1 MTIGEEKMNYF
12 ICMILLLLI
21 SCVDYNFAEK
31 KDANLPEDTAT
42 APTEGDNTLVESYEE
57 CSGVWDVEVPLSQ
70 EEICFQEQ
78 TTGVL
83 DVTLEWEKQAYDDY
97 VDWGQC
103 VMAPVVGQLTDDN
116 GDGLINQSDDPDI
129 VIITDDAGFREDK
142 HGVIR
147 ILKGRDG
154 SMVDAIEMATLDNYT
169 VHPYRYSNVAL
180 GDVDVD
186 GGPEIIFLAEV
197 YQTIQEIE
205 DTAEDTSVPEP
216 DSGVDTS
223 EPEQPVEPSDNP
235 IVPPP
240 PNPNGQGPGNQNGNG
255 PGGQNDDCTCGPPV
269 ECRVVA
275 MNPMM
280 QIEWIGGVIDEG
292 CGGHAPFLTD
302 LTGDGTVEVIV
313 GAMVVDGATGDV
325 LAVGEGDQ
333 GRNKAYAEIGFH
345 SVALDMDGDGNQEVL
360 AGRTIYDSMMDIS
373 CTVEA
378 DFDGF
383 TGAADF
389 NQDGRGEGLLVG
401 GGQVTIFE
409 RDCTVLAQWNL
420 PGFGTGG
427 PPTIADYDGD
437 AVPEIGI
444 VDGEFYSVF
453 EPDGTVLWSRPVT
466 DESSHATG
474 SVVFDF
480 EDDAYPEVVYA
491 DEQQLW
497 VLDGMTGEARLQFS
511 DHTSRTLHEY
521 PTIADV
527 DNDGSAEIIIVNGGA
542 HTDPVR
548 TGLAVLGSRSSNWP
562 SARQV
567 WNQHAYFITNIN
579 DDLTIPANPTPNWQL
594 YNNFRSGAISRQIGA
609 NLPDGTLDLDVCL
622 TECEQNTVKFAVQV
636 GNQGMGPLLS
646 GTQLLAY
653 TDFDTLVTVKAI
665 PDDIPPMEVS
675 EPIEFEVD
683 ADKIINGVL
692 RVNLDVDD
700 CGDGNNWILTDQAG
714 CTE

>member
-1 MTIGEEKMNYF
+1 
-12 ICMILLLLI
+12 MILALII
-21 SCVDYNFAEK
+21 SCVDYNFSEDK
-31 KDANLPEDTAT
+31 GVNLPEDTAT
-42 APTEGDNTLVESYEE
+42 SPTEGDDSVTETFVE
-57 CSGVWDVEVPLSQ
+57 CSGVWELEIPLSQ
-70 EEICFQEQ
+70 EEVCYQEQ
-78 TTGVL
+78 ATGVL

-97 VDWGQC
+97 VEWGQC

-129 VIITDDAGFREDK
+129 VVITDDAGFREDK

-147 ILKGRDG
+147 ILKGADG

-197 YQTIQEIE
+197 YQTIEEVIDTGADSALP
-205 DTAEDTSVPEP
+205 DTA
-216 DSGVDTS
+216 DTS
-223 EPEQPVEPSDNP
+223 EEAEPGQPAEPSDNP
-235 IVPPP
+235 ISPPP
-240 PNPNGQGPGNQNGNG
+240 PEQLNPTGPGPG
-255 PGGQNDDCTCGPPV
+255 PGGPGDCTCGPPV

-275 MNPMM
+275 MNPQM
-280 QIEWIGGVIDEG
+280 QIEWVGGVVEEG

-302 LTGDGTVEVIV
+302 LTGDGTVEVLV
-313 GAMVVDGATGDV
+313 GAMVLDGESGEV
-325 LAVGEGDQ
+325 LAMGEGDQ

-360 AGRTIYDSMMDIS
+360 AGRTIYDSMMNIS
-373 CTVEA
+373 CTVQA
-378 DFDGF
+378 DYDGF

-437 AVPEIGI
+437 AIPEIGI
-444 VDGEFYSVF
+444 VDGEYYSVF

-527 DNDGSAEIIIVNGGA
+527 DKDGSAEIIIVNGGA

-548 TGLAVLGSRSSNWP
+548 TGLAVLGSASSNWP
-562 SARQV
+562 SARTV
-567 WNQHAYFITNIN
+567 WNQHAYFITNVE
-579 DDLTIPANPTPNWQL
+579 DDLSIPANPTPNWQL

-609 NLPDGTLDLDVCL
+609 SLPDGTLDLDVCL
-622 TECEQNTVKFAVQV
+622 TECAQDTIKFAVQV
-636 GNQGMGPLLS
+636 GNQGLGPLRA
-646 GTQLLAY
+646 GTQILAY
-653 TDFDTLVTVKAI
+653 TDFDTLVTVKAV
-665 PDDIPPMEVS
+665 PDDIPSMGLS
-675 EPIEFEVD
+675 NPIEFEVES
-683 ADKIINGVL
+683 DKILNGVL
-692 RVNLDVDD
+692 RVNLDIDD
-700 CGDGNNWILTDQAG
+700 CGDGNNWVQTDQAG
-714 CTE
+714 CPD

>member
-1 MTIGEEKMNYF
+1 
-12 ICMILLLLI
+12 MILSLLI

-31 KDANLPEDTAT
+31 KDANLPEDTAA

-57 CSGVWDVEVPLSQ
+57 CSGVWDIDVPLSQ
-70 EEICFQEQ
+70 EEICIQEQ

-142 HGVIR
+142 HGVLR

-169 VHPYRYSNVAL
+169 IHPYRYSNVAL

-186 GGPEIIFLAEV
+186 GGPEIVFLAEV

-205 DTAEDTSVPEP
+205 DTGEDTAVPEP
-216 DSGVDTS
+216 DSGVDS
-223 EPEQPVEPSDNP
+223 ADPEEPIEPSDNP
-235 IVPPP
+235 ISPPP
-240 PNPNGQGPGNQNGNG
+240 PSPNGQGTGNGPAGPNGNG
-255 PGGQNDDCTCGPPV
+255 GCGPPV

-280 QIEWIGGVIDEG
+280 QVEWIGGVIEEG

-313 GAMVVDGATGDV
+313 GAMVMDGATGEM
-325 LAVGEGDQ
+325 LALGEGDQ

-360 AGRTIYDSMMDIS
+360 AGRTIYDSFMDIS
-373 CTVEA
+373 CTVQA

-389 NQDGRGEGLLVG
+389 NLDGRGEGLLVG

-409 RDCTVLAQWNL
+409 RDCTVSAQWSL

-437 AVPEIGI
+437 AIPEIGI
-444 VDGEFYSVF
+444 VDGEYYSVF

-567 WNQHAYFITNIN
+567 WNQHAYFITNVN
-579 DDLTIPANPTPNWQL
+579 DDLSIPANPTPNWQL

-609 NLPDGTLDLDVCL
+609 NLPDGLLDVDVCL
-622 TECEQNTVKFAVQV
+622 TECAQNTVKFAVRV
-636 GNQGMGPLLS
+636 GNQGMGPLLA

-665 PDDIPPMEVS
+665 PDDILPMEVS
-675 EPIEFEVD
+675 EPIEFELD
-683 ADKIINGVL
+683 ADKILNGVL
-692 RVNLDVDD
+692 RVNLDIDD

>member
-1 MTIGEEKMNYF
+1 
-12 ICMILLLLI
+12 MILSLFI

-31 KDANLPEDTAT
+31 KDANLPEDTAA

-57 CSGVWDVEVPLSQ
+57 CSGVWDIDVPLSQ

-97 VDWGQC
+97 IDWGQC

-142 HGVIR
+142 HGVLR

-169 VHPYRYSNVAL
+169 IHPYRYSNVAL

-186 GGPEIIFLAEV
+186 GGPEIVFLAEV

-205 DTAEDTSVPEP
+205 DTGEDTAVPEP
-216 DSGVDTS
+216 DSGVDS
-223 EPEQPVEPSDNP
+223 AEPEEPVEPSDNP
-235 IVPPP
+235 ISPPP
-240 PNPNGQGPGNQNGNG
+240 PSPNGQGTGNG
-255 PGGQNDDCTCGPPV
+255 PAGPNDNGGCGPPV

-280 QIEWIGGVIDEG
+280 QVEWIGGVIAEG

-313 GAMVVDGATGDV
+313 GAMVMDGATGEM
-325 LAVGEGDQ
+325 LALGEGDQ

-360 AGRTIYDSMMDIS
+360 AGRTIYDSLMDIS
-373 CTVEA
+373 CTVQA

-389 NQDGRGEGLLVG
+389 NLDGRGEGLLVG

-409 RDCTVLAQWNL
+409 RDCTVSAQWNL

-437 AVPEIGI
+437 AIPEIGI
-444 VDGEFYSVF
+444 VDGEYYSVF

-567 WNQHAYFITNIN
+567 WNQHAYFITNVN
-579 DDLTIPANPTPNWQL
+579 DDLSIPANPTPNWQL

-609 NLPDGTLDLDVCL
+609 NLPDGLLDVDVCL
-622 TECEQNTVKFAVQV
+622 TECAQNTVKFAVRV
-636 GNQGMGPLLS
+636 GNQGMGPLLA

-653 TDFDTLVTVKAI
+653 TDFDTLVSVKAI
-665 PDDIPPMEVS
+665 PDDILPMEVS
-675 EPIEFEVD
+675 EPIEFELD

-692 RVNLDVDD
+692 RVNLDADD

>member
-1 MTIGEEKMNYF
+1 
-12 ICMILLLLI
+12 MILSLLI

-31 KDANLPEDTAT
+31 KDNNLPEDTAS
-42 APTEGDNTLVESYEE
+42 APTDGSDSIVETYEE
-57 CSGVWDVEVPLSQ
+57 CSGVWEIDVILNQ
-70 EEICFQEQ
+70 EEVCFQEQ

-97 VDWGQC
+97 VEWGQC

-116 GDGLINQSDDPDI
+116 GDGVINQSDNPDI
-129 VIITDDAGFREDK
+129 VLITDDAGHYPDR

-147 ILKGRDG
+147 ILTGRDG

-169 VHPYRYSNVAL
+169 IHPYRYSNVAL

-186 GGPEIIFLAEV
+186 GGPEIVFLAEV
-197 YQTIQEIE
+197 YETMPEIP
-205 DTAEDTSVPEP
+205 DTADTAAPLPDTSEP
-216 DSGVDTS
+216 DSGG
-223 EPEQPVEPSDNP
+223 PNQPAEPSDNP

-240 PNPNGQGPGNQNGNG
+240 PTVTTFSTGGGQGAGNG
-255 PGGQNDDCTCGPPV
+255 PGGPEDCTCPPPV

-280 QIEWIGGVIDEG
+280 QIEWVGGVVEEG

-313 GAMVVDGATGDV
+313 GAMVMDGSTGEK
-325 LAVGEGDQ
+325 LAIGDGDQ
-333 GRNKAYAEIGFH
+333 GRNQAYAEIGFH

-360 AGRTIYDSMMDIS
+360 AGRTIYNSDMDIS

-383 TGAADF
+383 TSAADF

-401 GGQVTIFE
+401 GGQVTIYE
-409 RDCTVLAQWNL
+409 RDCTILAQWSL

-437 AVPEIGI
+437 AIPEIGI
-444 VDGEFYSVF
+444 VDGEYYSVF

-491 DEQQLW
+491 DEEQLW
-497 VLDGMTGEARLQFS
+497 VLDGLTGEARLQFS

-548 TGLAVLGSRSSNWP
+548 TGLAVLGSASSNWP

-567 WNQHAYFITNIN
+567 WNQHAYFITNVN
-579 DDLTIPANPTPNWQL
+579 DDLSIPANPTPNWDL

-609 NLPDGTLDLDVCL
+609 SLPDGLLDFDVCL
-622 TECEQNTVKFAVQV
+622 TECAQNRVKFAVQV
-636 GNQGMGPLLS
+636 GNQGVGPLRA

-653 TDFDTLVTVKAI
+653 TDFDTLVTVKAL
-665 PDDIPPMEVS
+665 PDDIPSMGVS
-675 EPIEFEVD
+675 DPIEFEVD
-683 ADKIINGVL
+683 ADQILNGVL

-700 CGDGNNWILTDQAG
+700 CGDGNNWIQTDQAG
-714 CTE
+714 CP